1 MKEKRKTEKLPLKDH
16 ILYLFSYM
24 VLFPFLFSLPWVM
37 FIRNKLF
44 LISGEILALSNGYGM
59 LWIIPTMVLSAILI
73 GYMIYCD
80 SKKIAFSISIKKII
94 SNKFKFFIFIFCIFG
109 ILLSLFLS
117 VSSGRF
123 ELTDKQIAKYNML
136 GIKEQVF
143 DIADV
148 DKVDLVF
155 DSAYVSNGRYGENII
170 SLSYCVYIDNVCIE
184 FDSYNIED
192 LFIIDQ
198 IFIEKPHVITNEFYS
213 ERWLASLN
221 CNQEVKSSIE
231 KIFRK

>member
-1 MKEKRKTEKLPLKDH
+1 MKEKRKTEKLSLKDH

-24 VLFPFLFSLPWVM
+24 ILFPFLFSLPWIM

-44 LISGEILALSNGYGM
+44 LSSREVLALSNGYGL
-59 LWIIPTMVLSAILI
+59 LWIIPSTILSAILI

-80 SKKIAFSISIKKII
+80 SKKITFSNSIKKII
-94 SNKFKFFIFIFCIFG
+94 SSKLKLFIFVFCILGMF
-109 ILLSLFLS
+109 LSLFLS
-117 VSSGRF
+117 VSSSRV
-123 ELTDKQIAKYNML
+123 ELTDKQIKKYNML

-148 DKVDLVF
+148 DKVELIF
-155 DSAYVSNGRYGENII
+155 DSAYVSNNRYGENII
-170 SLSYCVYIDNVCIE
+170 SLSYVVYIDENSIE
-184 FDSYNIED
+184 FNSYNIED
-192 LFIIDQ
+192 LFTIDQ
-198 IFIEKPHVITNEFYS
+198 MFIEKPHVITNEFYL

-221 CNQEVKSSIE
+221 CKKEVKWNIE